1 MRNAMKHAGLPAPKF
16 EFTNFFTV
24 TFKKPLT
31 PQVTPQVVL
40 TELEERVLNEI
51 KNNVGISRSQLSKK
65 LGIKPDTAKE
75 YIKKLRDK
83 GVLRRVGKTS
93 GGHWE
98 IVKKRKEN
106 EK

>member
-1 MRNAMKHAGLPAPKF
+1 MKQAGLPAPKF
-16 EFTNFFTV
+16 EFTKFFTV
-24 TFKKPLT
+24 TFKRPLT
-31 PQVTPQVVL
+31 PQVAL
-40 TELEERVLNEI
+40 TKLEEKVLNEI
-51 KNNVGISRSQLSKK
+51 KDNTKISRDQLSKK

-98 IVKKRKEN
+98 VIEGDKK
-106 EK
+106 

>member
-1 MRNAMKHAGLPAPKF
+1 MKQAGLPAPKF
-16 EFTNFFTV
+16 EFTKFFTV
-24 TFKKPLT
+24 TFKRPLT
-31 PQVTPQVVL
+31 PQVTPQVTL
-40 TELEERVLNEI
+40 TELEKKVLNEI
-51 KNNVGISRSQLSKK
+51 KKNARISRSQLSKK

-98 IVKKRKEN
+98 VIEGDKK
-106 EK
+106 